1 MSFDIQNG
9 PPGPRNG
16 ESRGDQTPALA
27 QQQSQA
33 NDYRQSNRQVAW
45 LEVHLWRDRMLEQ
58 PGVQSFPVV
67 GTPLWCALPDDHPVK
82 LAAAVDAAQHHALR
96 ADTAQEQLA
105 AAAQAISAAEDWSA
119 IARANRDRADFLAAN
134 PWARRVVEDGSA
146 KAAENAADN
155 EALAATANEAL
166 CREAEN
172 AAEDADSASTPPN
185 AADNAA
191 AEDEAMDAGTDM
203 HAASTHAASTAL
215 DAAANA
221 WAGRVAS

>member
-16 ESRGDQTPALA
+16 ESRGSQTPTLA

-45 LEVHLWRDRMLEQ
+45 FEVHLWRDRMLEQ
-58 PGVQSFPVV
+58 LGVQSFPVV
-67 GTPLWCALPDDHPVK
+67 GTPSWCALPDDHPVK

-119 IARANRDRADFLAAN
+119 IARANCDRAAFLAAN

-146 KAAENAADN
+146 KTAATTKSAMGVTALCREAENAADN
-155 EALAATANEAL
+155 EALAATANEA
-166 CREAEN
+166 
-172 AAEDADSASTPPN
+172 
-185 AADNAA
+185 
-191 AEDEAMDAGTDM
+191 MDAAVDM
-203 HAASTHAASTAL
+203 HDASTAL

-221 WAGRVAS
+221 WTGRVVA